1 MTSAGPSN
9 FKCLADGGAGH
20 GVLFA
25 NEEKPRNATSGNG
38 SSDGEFSA
46 SRGQPDEWS
55 AMKTDGIQKT
65 VARDDRIMNGD
76 CTRTSLGKAY
86 ALLVRYA
93 GMLQSPLLLVIRLWW
108 GWSFFLTGKGKLV
121 NHAGTSDFFQ
131 SLGIPMPGLNAWIA
145 GGVECIGGLCL
156 LVGFASRL
164 SAIPLSITMIVA
176 YLTADNEALKSIFS
190 DTDKFT
196 SAAPFLFLLTALLV
210 LAFGPGVFSVDH
222 LLARKFSQTP
232 MNAKDGRRD

>member
-1 MTSAGPSN
+1 
-9 FKCLADGGAGH
+9 
-20 GVLFA
+20 
-25 NEEKPRNATSGNG
+25 
-38 SSDGEFSA
+38 
-46 SRGQPDEWS
+46 
-55 AMKTDGIQKT
+55 MKTEGIQT
-65 VARDDRIMNGD
+65 TAARDDLTMNFQSP
-76 CTRTSLGKAY
+76 RRMVARVY
-86 ALLVRYA
+86 ALLVKC
-93 GMLQSPLLLVIRLWW
+93 GTMLQSPLLLLLRLWW

-121 NHAGTSDFFQ
+121 NHADTADFFQ
-131 SLGIPMPGLNAWIA
+131 TLGIPMPGLNAWVA
-145 GGVECIGGLCL
+145 GGVECVGGLCL

-196 SAAPFLFLLTALLV
+196 SAAPFLFLLTAVLV
-210 LAFGPGVFSVDH
+210 LAFGPGAFSVDR